1 MFMTVAIML
10 FLYTILMGA
19 LVAVVS
25 KEEWKKKYY
34 VVIKSI
40 CSLGFL
46 MVFLAAGY
54 QSGAFRQFWLMLPA
68 FICCLVGD
76 VFMALYNRRRKKTY
90 FLMGTFCF
98 LMGHICF
105 VRWMC
110 RMQPVKFWDF
120 IFPIVMVLVAWILT
134 GMRKIHTG
142 RLRPFIIVYAFFV
155 AMLFAKGVGI
165 VVATRSLAG
174 YLAAAGS
181 ALFLISDVSILFL
194 YFRKHRGPGV
204 HIFNLLTY
212 YYGMF
217 LLAVNMLFL
226 GS

>member
-1 MFMTVAIML
+1 MSVGVML
-10 FLYTILMGA
+10 LLYTILMAA
-19 LVAVVS
+19 LVAVVCR
-25 KEEWKKKYY
+25 EEWKKKYY

-46 MVFLAAGY
+46 AVFFTAGHI
-54 QSGAFRQFWLMLPA
+54 SGQIRQFWLMLPA
-68 FICCLVGD
+68 FICCLAGD
-76 VFMALYNRRRKKTY
+76 VLMALYNRLRRKVY
-90 FLMGTFCF
+90 FMVGTVCF

-110 RMQPVKFWDF
+110 RMQEVKLWDF
-120 IFPIVMVLVAWILT
+120 IFPILMVLVAWMLT
-134 GMRKIHTG
+134 GSREIHTG

-155 AMLFAKGVGI
+155 AMLFSKGVGTAI
-165 VVATRSLAG
+165 MAHSLAG
-174 YLAAAGS
+174 YLTAAGT

-217 LLAVNMLFL
+217 LLAVNMMFP